1 MLVTLWIQGL
11 NQTSHIT
18 GNRMIKKITFG
29 SITYNFCCHNSL
41 KLKKKE
47 PLDIE
52 NAQYT
57 G

>member
-1 MLVTLWIQGL
+1 MLITLWDSRL
-11 NQTSHIT
+11 KSNPLT
-18 GNRMIKKITFG
+18 GNRMIKKSYLAQF
-29 SITYNFCCHNSL
+29 ITYNFCCHNSL